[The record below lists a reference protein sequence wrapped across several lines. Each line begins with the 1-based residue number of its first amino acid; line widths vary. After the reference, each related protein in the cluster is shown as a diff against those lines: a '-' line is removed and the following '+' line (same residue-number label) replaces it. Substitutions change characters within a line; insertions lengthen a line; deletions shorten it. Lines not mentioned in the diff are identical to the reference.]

1 MKDMNK
7 NVLYRL
13 ISLDSEIVT
22 QQLQNLATKQ
32 FEIIKQSKSNDE
44 IIQELGNL
52 EVYCHRAPNESLA
65 IINYVLQ
72 MTPLEPRVREIPRY
86 GKLKGADYFEVI
98 DKIIKI
104 LDGIQYSLPEDV
116 FKISLNLSIS
126 NSDRIKN
133 KALEFLR
140 KIASYDIN
148 EMEHIRYG
156 PQQMAIKSISELSD
170 DEKKKYFDG
179 IIVVLDE
186 LLNPEVEG
194 SRMTSENTL
203 QIQMG
208 SLGND
213 ADVRDIR
220 QSVIKILE
228 GLYGLINGVPQKAKI
243 ISALSNVSRVSLRG
257 NTDEFEELLVK
268 NIDEV
273 LEFYT
278 SIISEADFTVIREI
292 EHKLPW
298 IKRRFGDKVKN
309 ISKLKDAID
318 LVEEY
323 KDFAILTGEGSIDE
337 QYDRLSY
344 EEAQKRVKEEMTN
357 LIDRL
362 AKEDI
367 ANCKK
372 LVDSIIVAS
381 GYNVES
387 NQFFQFRIFL
397 NEIGKRY
404 PEMGLGLLNSKL
416 CDNEY
421 FLAELLS
428 GLLVGSQEK
437 IMLQMSEWVKNNK
450 HFIACILA
458 FDRSDNFDTEFLEE
472 VLNSVNKDEKI
483 LNKLAFV
490 IENSFDKDSKNAEAV
505 KDLYVKT
512 IKELTNF
519 KSTGWSKE
527 IYFDDKCILNYFEMS
542 DWDVVVDN
550 LLFTPSIEYHTEE
563 VCKAMILKEPKLFI
577 KFLGSR
583 IKYSES
589 GDLDDNN
596 KYRILPFDFENLRE
610 EIKTRKNIFVPE
622 FLKWLG
628 NKGLVAHEISHI
640 LNDIFPLEELDKFLL
655 SKGKIIVD
663 KDTINSLLFGYQ
675 GHISITSAF
684 IQSYIIESNEE
695 AQKQMMSLMSMPG
708 GVVTGEYGFSES
720 MKSKLK
726 ELDNFQF
733 EDEKIKD
740 FIEKYKQY
748 LKKYIEIEEKK
759 TREEIIIRKE
769 KFKKHLP

>member
-1 MKDMNK
+1 MKKEILTQMALIK
-7 NVLYRL
+7 NDA
-13 ISLDSEIVT
+13 IT
-22 QQLQNLATKQ
+22 QQFQDLATKQ

-52 EVYCHRAPNESLA
+52 EVYCHRAPDESLA
-65 IINYVLQ
+65 IINYLLE
-72 MTPLEPRVREIPRY
+72 TKPLPPVEREIKGY

-98 DKIIKI
+98 EGIIKI
-104 LDGIQYSLPEDV
+104 LDGIQYSLPVEV
-116 FKISLNLSIS
+116 FKTSLDLSLLP
-126 NSDRIKN
+126 SDKIKN

-156 PQQMAIKSISELSD
+156 PQQMATKCINELSD

-213 ADVRDIR
+213 ADVQDIR
-220 QSVIKILE
+220 QTVIKILE
-228 GLYGLINGVPQKAKI
+228 CLYGLIDGVPQKAKI

-257 NTDEFEELLVK
+257 NTDEFEELLVE

-273 LEFYT
+273 LEFYA
-278 SIISEADFTVIREI
+278 SIISEADFTIIREI

-309 ISKLKDAID
+309 LSKLKGAIA
-318 LVEEY
+318 LVEGY

-357 LIDRL
+357 LIDKL

-387 NQFFQFRIFL
+387 NQFSQFRTFL
-397 NEIGKRY
+397 NEIGNRY
-404 PEMGLGLLNSKL
+404 SEMGLGLLNSKL

-428 GLLVGSQEK
+428 GLLVGSPEEVK
-437 IMLQMSEWVKNNK
+437 PQMSKWVENGE

-458 FDRSDNFDTEFLEE
+458 FYRSNNFDTRFLEE
-472 VLNSVNKDEKI
+472 VLNSAKKEEEI

-490 IENSFDKDSKNAEAV
+490 IENSFDKDSRNVKEV

-519 KSTGWSKE
+519 KSTRWSKE

-542 DWDVVVDN
+542 DWDVVIDN
-550 LLFTPSIEYHTEE
+550 LLFATSIEYHTEE
-563 VCKAMILKEPKLFI
+563 VCKAMILKDPKLFI
-577 KFLGSR
+577 KFLENR
-583 IKYSES
+583 IEYSES
-589 GDLDDNN
+589 GDLDDKS
-596 KYRILPFDFENLRE
+596 KYRALPFDFENLRE
-610 EIKTRKNIFVPE
+610 EIKKMKDICVPE
-622 FLKWLG
+622 FLKWLR
-628 NKGLVAHEISHI
+628 NKGLIAHEISHI
-640 LNDIFPLEELDKFLL
+640 LNDIFPLEELDEFLL
-655 SKGKIIVD
+655 SDGKILIN
-663 KDTINSLLFGYQ
+663 KDTIGSLLFGYQ
-675 GHISITSAF
+675 GHIPMNSRF
-684 IQSYIIESNEE
+684 IQSFILESDEE
-695 AQKQMMSLMSMPG
+695 AQKQIMSLMSMPG
-708 GVVTGEYGFSES
+708 GVVTGEFGFSES

-726 ELDNFQF
+726 DLDNLQF

-748 LKKYIEIEEKK
+748 LKKWIEVEEKK
-759 TREEIIIRKE
+759 TREELILREE
-769 KFKKHLP
+769 KFKRDRI